1 MIDNAYRRLSMQEP
15 AILHGK
21 KVLLRVDFNVPQ
33 DENGVI
39 HDASRIIEA
48 IPTIRFLHERGASV
62 MILSHLGRPKGKLDQ
77 AYTLDSVARKLEEL
91 IGLKVEK
98 MDDCVGE
105 AVRLRKASLKQG
117 DIVLLENTRF
127 HLGETEN
134 FASFS
139 RELAEGM
146 DLFVQDAF
154 GCVHR
159 AHASTEGVTHFLP
172 SMMGFLLEKEFE
184 ALKGVFTERKKPLT
198 LVIGGAKIDTKIG
211 IIRNFLPIADYIL
224 IGGGL
229 ANTFFYAK
237 GYDVKDSL
245 VEMDKA
251 EIALKILQEA
261 GEESCKIILAKDV
274 IVSKEISN
282 TAATRVVHRKNGEP
296 MESGEKILDIGPESI
311 HLFTDVLAQSGTVIW
326 NGPLGLFE
334 YSPFEEGTRAIG
346 QAIADN
352 KNTTIVGG
360 GDSVDAINRFKFK
373 HSHFSHISTGGG
385 AMLEFLEGRMLPG
398 ISALRV
404 QPSL

>member
-1 MIDNAYRRLSMQEP
+1 MIDTSYRRLSMQEP
-15 AILHGK
+15 GLLHGK

-33 DENGVI
+33 DESGAI
-39 HDASRIIEA
+39 QDASRILEA
-48 IPTIRFLHERGASV
+48 LPTIRFLHERGAAV
-62 MILSHLGRPKGKLDQ
+62 MILSHFGRPKGKPDPK
-77 AYTLDSVARKLEEL
+77 YTLDHVARKLEEL

-105 AVRLRKASLKQG
+105 AVRLRKTSLKSG

-134 FASFS
+134 LVSFS

-146 DLFVQDAF
+146 DVFVQDAF

-184 ALKGVFTERKKPLT
+184 ALKGVFIDRKNPLT

-245 VEMDKA
+245 VEKDKA

-274 IVSKEISN
+274 IVAKEISN
-282 TAATRVVHRKNGEP
+282 TAPTRIVHRKNAEP
-296 MESGEKILDIGPESI
+296 LEDGEKILDVGPESI
-311 HLFTDVLAQSGTVIW
+311 RLFEEVIAKSETIIW

-334 YSPFEEGTRAIG
+334 YAPFEAGTRAIG

-352 KNTTIVGG
+352 PNITIVGG
-360 GDSVDAINRFKFK
+360 GDSVDAINRFQFK

-404 QPSL
+404 QPTL